1 VAQLKADEVFFEAT
15 KVSCRDVAFVWAG
28 RSRRRTEELHG
39 VITAIKVLS
48 NDEAKEIFKRS
59 STTFVQLQ
67 ASHHSMQNGSFRHA
81 QTKQQV
87 FAQLSKLASKYG
99 ISTLGGV
106 ALTAQS
112 GSAIRK
118 VIIMIVNMIGHIRK
132 EEARDIAHRDRC
144 ENARQ
149 RNSNVMEDV
158 KALQEQ
164 AKTRISR
171 LTDERGDLKSRLESL
186 EGEIEETQ
194 KNIKD
199 RLDLRNKEQADFENT
214 LKSDKE
220 AIDVLNQAIVALTAF
235 YKKHGIPMTLVQQK
249 PPEYS
254 IDPDKAPELAWEGK
268 GDAYTGHKEE
278 NHGIVQIL
286 SMLVEDYTHEMKTG
300 RADNTKEQELYEG
313 ELQSMT
319 NMLHSQKESYVGA
332 AQELAEM
339 EEMLHEAK
347 GAFDQKGS
355 ELSDQAKLK
364 KELSADCSWIKKTFR
379 ERREK
384 RKAELDGLAEAK
396 NVLAAAQ
403 GGSFDE
409 LMLVER

>member
-1 VAQLKADEVFFEAT
+1 
-15 KVSCRDVAFVWAG
+15 
-28 RSRRRTEELHG
+28 
-39 VITAIKVLS
+39 
-48 NDEAKEIFKRS
+48 
-59 STTFVQLQ
+59 
-67 ASHHSMQNGSFRHA
+67 
-81 QTKQQV
+81 
-87 FAQLSKLASKYG
+87 
-99 ISTLGGV
+99 
-106 ALTAQS
+106 
-112 GSAIRK
+112 
-118 VIIMIVNMIGHIRK
+118 MINNMIGHLRK
-132 EEARDIAHRDRC
+132 EEAHDIAHRDRC
-144 ENARQ
+144 QNAQ
-149 RNSNVMEDV
+149 QKNNNVMEDA
-158 KALQEQ
+158 KASQEQ
-164 AKTRISR
+164 AKSRISR

-286 SMLVEDYTHEMKTG
+286 SMLVGDYTHEMKTG

-313 ELQSMT
+313 ELQAMT

-409 LMLVER
+409 LMLMER